1 MAHLPETAVGH
12 NARTVLEGAMESRII
27 RSIVPCIAC
36 ALMSIATPAQAE
48 VCITV
53 DTTRDTFSP
62 SEQAAAVLLMERQ
75 FQQAG
80 ERVLPEGCGSQYSLT
95 HVRLGNTIVVY
106 LDGPG
111 GRREGI
117 AQGMDDLPA
126 LYNQMARSIITG
138 RPMEGFNVL
147 DRTNVT
153 ESQSKARRVHTD
165 SLWYARLGY
174 GNLFGDDSYG
184 TPALGFGYRAEL
196 DAFAIDVS
204 FLNFQFSADDTY
216 SSRGATT
223 QSLLKLS
230 GLYFLSPRANRS
242 AYFGGGLSYGHQSF
256 GSSYNATNGYYSS
269 GWDGS
274 GLQGELTAGYEF
286 ARVTTFR
293 MFVQADAVLP
303 FYEAKSE
310 TYAIPSRTSTAPPVP
325 TTSRRYAPSLIVSIG
340 VGR

>member
-1 MAHLPETAVGH
+1 
-12 NARTVLEGAMESRII
+12 MESRIL
-27 RSIVPCIAC
+27 RLIVPCIAC
-36 ALMSIATPAQAE
+36 VLISIATSAQAE

-53 DTTRDTFSP
+53 DTTHDTFSP
-62 SEQAAAVLLMERQ
+62 SEQAAAVLLLEQQ

-95 HVRLGNTIVVY
+95 HVRLGNTIIVS

-111 GRREGI
+111 GRRQGI

-138 RPMEGFNVL
+138 RPMEGFNVI

-153 ESQSKARRVHTD
+153 ASQANARRVHTD

-174 GNLFGDDSYG
+174 GNLFGNESYSM
-184 TPALGFGYRAEL
+184 PALGFGYRAEL

-204 FLNFQFSADDTY
+204 FLNFQFSGNDSF
-216 SSRGATT
+216 SSRGAATH
-223 QSLLKLS
+223 SLLKLS

-242 AYFGGGLSYGHQSF
+242 AYFGGGLSYGHQNF
-256 GSSYNATNGYYSS
+256 GGGAYDAPNGYYSS

-274 GLQGELTAGYEF
+274 GLQGELTTGYEF

-303 FYEAKSE
+303 FYKATSE
-310 TYAIPSRTSTAPPVP
+310 TYSIPSRTSTAPPVP
-325 TTSRRYAPSLIVSIG
+325 TISRRYAPSLIVSIG